1 MPNLGQLRL
10 TDLIFTTISTLFQSH
25 LLCCIQLCLAKSAEI
40 RAKQGAAEDEDEDSC
55 IQTQLEE
62 VVESLIMRMITS
74 EMEDF
79 ALVSTFR
86 ILIL

>member
-1 MPNLGQLRL
+1 MTLGVKHVKLHKNE
-10 TDLIFTTISTLFQSH
+10 FLFQAH

-40 RAKQGAAEDEDEDSC
+40 RAKQGSDDDDDAKST

-62 VVESLIMRMITS
+62 VIESLIMRMITS

-79 ALVSTFR
+79 ALVRTS
-86 ILIL
+86 